1 MTIFFSA
8 SVYGKDQFGDRYQK
22 IVDLVK
28 SSGHRIIADHILL
41 TSHEEIQKRSSK
53 DDNRELKKIL
63 EDVKR
68 SDAVFVE
75 LSHASTSVGFFIA
88 QALNLG
94 KPVIIF
100 FGGTQEPHI
109 LKSLESFNEKMA
121 VVRYRDIADLEREV
135 PLMIDFVSEVQDT
148 RFNFFVS
155 PSIATYLD
163 WVSKEKRVP
172 RSVYLRRLIDQ
183 DMSGNDEYNQES
195 VG

>member
-1 MTIFFSA
+1 
-8 SVYGKDQFGDRYQK
+8 
-22 IVDLVK
+22 
-28 SSGHRIIADHILL
+28 
-41 TSHEEIQKRSSK
+41 
-53 DDNRELKKIL
+53 
-63 EDVKR
+63 
-68 SDAVFVE
+68 
-75 LSHASTSVGFFIA
+75 
-88 QALNLG
+88 
-94 KPVIIF
+94 
-100 FGGTQEPHI
+100 
-109 LKSLESFNEKMA
+109 MA